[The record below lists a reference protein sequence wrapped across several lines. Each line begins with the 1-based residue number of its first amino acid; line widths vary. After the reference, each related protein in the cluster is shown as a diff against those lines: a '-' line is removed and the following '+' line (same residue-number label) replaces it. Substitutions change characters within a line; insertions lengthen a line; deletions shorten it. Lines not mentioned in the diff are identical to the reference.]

1 MTLQKQVM
9 ECQELEQR
17 QRETQMKINFYSQ
30 QNEKLQSEKEY
41 LTKNILEQIR
51 PEVRI
56 SIYFQQ

>member
-30 QNEKLQSEKEY
+30 QNEKLQSEKEN